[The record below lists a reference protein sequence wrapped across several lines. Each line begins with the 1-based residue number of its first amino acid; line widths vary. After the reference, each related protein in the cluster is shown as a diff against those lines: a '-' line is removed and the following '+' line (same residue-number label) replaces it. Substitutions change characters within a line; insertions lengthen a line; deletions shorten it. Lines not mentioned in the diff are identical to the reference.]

1 VSQNQGG
8 LIPGIIVD
16 ILYWGGILTVL
27 AIAYTIDYML
37 IHLWLYG
44 TATLNIVLDA
54 LILASLLSFDALS
67 LTSTIL
73 FIKSARSKAN
83 TWILLI
89 YAIGAFVVLTYYT
102 YMVMANHTAILVE
115 VYGQGVVGDKYIGY
129 GIVLY
134 NLGVA
139 LLTWLV
145 IQGKGTLDRL
155 RSIPIPLITPTTPLR
170 GNKGAST
177 RRERECS
184 VVDVYDEDGNRIS
197 EIYNC

>member
-1 VSQNQGG
+1 MSQNQGG
-8 LIPGIIVD
+8 LVPGIIVN

-73 FIKSARSKAN
+73 FIKNMRSRAN
-83 TWILLI
+83 MWILLI

-115 VYGQGVVGDKYIGY
+115 VYGQGVVGDRYIGY

-155 RSIPIPLITPTTPLR
+155 RSIIILTPSTLLHGDKR
-170 GNKGAST
+170 ANT
-177 RRERECS
+177 RREKECS

>member
-1 VSQNQGG
+1 
-8 LIPGIIVD
+8 VD

-73 FIKSARSKAN
+73 FIKNVRSRAN
-83 TWILLI
+83 MWMLLI

-102 YMVMANHTAILVE
+102 YMVMVNHTAILVE

-155 RSIPIPLITPTTPLR
+155 RSILIILTPSPPLHNDKR
-170 GNKGAST
+170 ANT
-177 RRERECS
+177 RREKECS

>member
-8 LIPGIIVD
+8 LVPGIIVD

-73 FIKSARSKAN
+73 FIKNVRSRAN
-83 TWILLI
+83 MWILLI

-155 RSIPIPLITPTTPLR
+155 RSIPIILTPSPPLHN
-170 GNKGAST
+170 NKGANT
-177 RRERECS
+177 RREKECS

>member
-8 LIPGIIVD
+8 LVPGIIVD

-73 FIKSARSKAN
+73 FIKNMRSRAN
-83 TWILLI
+83 MWILLI

-155 RSIPIPLITPTTPLR
+155 RSIPIILTPSPPLHN
-170 GNKGAST
+170 NKGANT
-177 RRERECS
+177 RREKECS

>member
-8 LIPGIIVD
+8 LVPGIIVD

-73 FIKSARSKAN
+73 FIKNVRSRAN
-83 TWILLI
+83 MWILLI

-155 RSIPIPLITPTTPLR
+155 RSIPIILTPSPPLHDDKR
-170 GNKGAST
+170 ANT
-177 RRERECS
+177 RREKECS

>member
-1 VSQNQGG
+1 MSQNQGG
-8 LIPGIIVD
+8 LVPGIIVD

-73 FIKSARSKAN
+73 FIKNMRSRAN
-83 TWILLI
+83 MWILLI

-155 RSIPIPLITPTTPLR
+155 RSIPIILTPSPPLHN
-170 GNKGAST
+170 NKGANT
-177 RRERECS
+177 RREKECS

>member
-8 LIPGIIVD
+8 LVPGIIVD

-73 FIKSARSKAN
+73 FIKNVRSRAN
-83 TWILLI
+83 MWILLI

-155 RSIPIPLITPTTPLR
+155 RSIPIILTPSPPLHNDKR
-170 GNKGAST
+170 ANT
-177 RRERECS
+177 RREKECS

>member
-8 LIPGIIVD
+8 LVPGIIVD

-73 FIKSARSKAN
+73 FIKNVRSRAN
-83 TWILLI
+83 MWILLI

-155 RSIPIPLITPTTPLR
+155 RSIPIILTPFPPLHN
-170 GNKGAST
+170 NKGANT
-177 RRERECS
+177 RREKECS

>member
-8 LIPGIIVD
+8 LVPGIIVD

-73 FIKSARSKAN
+73 FIKNVRSRAN
-83 TWILLI
+83 MWILLV

-155 RSIPIPLITPTTPLR
+155 RSIPIILTPLPPLR
-170 GNKGAST
+170 NNKGANT
-177 RRERECS
+177 RREKECS

>member
-8 LIPGIIVD
+8 LVPGIIVD

-73 FIKSARSKAN
+73 FIKNVRSRAN
-83 TWILLI
+83 MWILLI

-155 RSIPIPLITPTTPLR
+155 RSIPIILTPSTPLHN
-170 GNKGAST
+170 NKGANT
-177 RRERECS
+177 RREKECS

>member
-1 VSQNQGG
+1 MSQNQGG
-8 LIPGIIVD
+8 LVPGIIVD

-73 FIKSARSKAN
+73 FIKNVRSRAN
-83 TWILLI
+83 MWILLI

-155 RSIPIPLITPTTPLR
+155 RSIPIILTPSPPLHN
-170 GNKGAST
+170 NKGANT
-177 RRERECS
+177 RREKECS

>member
-1 VSQNQGG
+1 MSQNQGG
-8 LIPGIIVD
+8 LVPGIIVD

-73 FIKSARSKAN
+73 FIKNVRSRAN
-83 TWILLI
+83 MWILLI

-145 IQGKGTLDRL
+145 IQGRGALSKL
-155 RSIPIPLITPTTPLR
+155 RSIPIPIITPTTPLR
-170 GNKGAST
+170 GNKGLT
-177 RRERECS
+177 RGGRRS
-184 VVDVYDEDGNRIS
+184 APLLMFTMRMGTG
-197 EIYNC
+197 

>member
-8 LIPGIIVD
+8 LVPGIIVD

-155 RSIPIPLITPTTPLR
+155 RSIPIILTPSPPLHNDKR
-170 GNKGAST
+170 ANT
-177 RRERECS
+177 RREKECS

>member
-8 LIPGIIVD
+8 LVPGIIVD

-73 FIKSARSKAN
+73 FIKNVRSRAN
-83 TWILLI
+83 MWILLV

-102 YMVMANHTAILVE
+102 YMVTANHTAILVE

-155 RSIPIPLITPTTPLR
+155 RSIPIILTPSSPLR
-170 GNKGAST
+170 NNKGANT
-177 RRERECS
+177 RREKECS

>member
-8 LIPGIIVD
+8 LVPGIIVD

-73 FIKSARSKAN
+73 FIKNVRSRAN
-83 TWILLI
+83 MWILLI

-129 GIVLY
+129 
-134 NLGVA
+134 A
-139 LLTWLV
+139 
-145 IQGKGTLDRL
+145 
-155 RSIPIPLITPTTPLR
+155 
-170 GNKGAST
+170 A
-177 RRERECS
+177 
-184 VVDVYDEDGNRIS
+184 
-197 EIYNC
+197 

>member
-8 LIPGIIVD
+8 LVPGIIVD

-73 FIKSARSKAN
+73 FIKNVRSRAN
-83 TWILLI
+83 MWILLI

-145 IQGKGTLDRL
+145 IQGRGALSKL
-155 RSIPIPLITPTTPLR
+155 RSIPIPIITPTTPLR
-170 GNKGAST
+170 GNKGLT
-177 RRERECS
+177 RGGRRS
-184 VVDVYDEDGNRIS
+184 APLLMFTMRMGTG
-197 EIYNC
+197 

>member
-8 LIPGIIVD
+8 LVPGIIVD

-67 LTSTIL
+67 LASTIL
-73 FIKSARSKAN
+73 FIKNVRSRAN
-83 TWILLI
+83 MWILLI

-155 RSIPIPLITPTTPLR
+155 RSIPIILTSSTPLHGDKR
-170 GNKGAST
+170 ANT
-177 RRERECS
+177 RREKECS

>member
-8 LIPGIIVD
+8 LVPGIIVD

-73 FIKSARSKAN
+73 FIKNMRSRAN
-83 TWILLI
+83 MWILLI

-155 RSIPIPLITPTTPLR
+155 RSIPIILTPSTPLHGDKR
-170 GNKGAST
+170 ANT
-177 RRERECS
+177 RREKECS
-184 VVDVYDEDGNRIS
+184 VDVYDEDGNRIS